1 MVIVC
6 EQCGRKGTVDEQS
19 YSGKKLKLKC
29 PHCSGDFIY
38 HVPGNGNGSGPV
50 LLVQTAGEVS
60 VDPDLIQED
69 TETVILEA
77 KRIARL
83 IISEIKLYNQ
93 EKIER
98 AETKREILELL
109 KSDLL
114 RGKEHYNSR
123 IAARLPMGPDYFMET
138 VREIL
143 LAGKD

>member
-1 MVIVC
+1 MVLIC
-6 EQCGRKGTVDEQS
+6 EQCGKKGTVDEHS
-19 YSGKKLKLKC
+19 YSRRRLRLRC
-29 PHCSGDFIY
+29 PHCLHEFIFA
-38 HVPGNGNGSGPV
+38 VPGNGNGAVSM
-50 LLVQTAGEVS
+50 LVQEASAGAEVS
-60 VDPDLIQED
+60 PDEENVEGI
-69 TETVILEA
+69 ILEA

-93 EKIER
+93 EKLER
-98 AETKREILELL
+98 AETKREVLELL

-143 LAGKD
+143 LAGKN